1 MLKFKSRKEFTK
13 KLQELD
19 NAKAAY
25 TVDMI
30 AMTIWDIVYITD
42 EDIEEVK

>member
-1 MLKFKSRKEFTK
+1 MLKFKSRKSFMG

-19 NAKAAY
+19 KVRASY

-30 AMTIWDIVYITD
+30 AMTIWDITPFGA
-42 EDIEEVK
+42 